1 MTSNTQGR
9 FRFDTPLAQTQHF
22 DKPHLYR
29 DSESISPCNPIHKAQ
44 KTAKR
49 ITPIA
54 AVNESFRDSSTPNHL
69 PQFECAATQTETLS
83 NLENPL
89 VLNIC

>member
-44 KTAKR
+44 KKATPT
-49 ITPIA
+49 TPIA
-54 AVNESFRDSSTPNHL
+54 AVNECARDSSVPNNLAHSDLVPRQKETP
-69 PQFECAATQTETLS
+69 
-83 NLENPL
+83 
-89 VLNIC
+89 